1 MHINRQGATRRVL
14 LTKRYAFKVPTWV
27 EWRLFLKGLL
37 ANMQEC
43 VWWTTRDRRLCPVVF
58 SLPGGWLNVM
68 KRAEV
73 VDFEALCESQ
83 ECGYWTG
90 DPDLTWV
97 TSDFKADNFGMLNG
111 VLVCVD
117 YGH

>member
-1 MHINRQGATRRVL
+1 M
-14 LTKRYAFKVPTWV
+14 
-27 EWRLFLKGLL
+27 
-37 ANMQEC
+37 
-43 VWWTTRDRRLCPVVF
+43 
-58 SLPGGWLNVM
+58 M